1 MILPDF
7 LGKLNQDII
16 NYYGMPNQVNQL
28 MEECGETIAAANH
41 YLRSG
46 KDQKQQAEDDFKQ
59 EMVDVA
65 VVIHQIINRM
75 GMTEEEFRYLAD
87 YKIRRQLARINKKG
101 G

>member
-1 MILPDF
+1 MILSELLSDA
-7 LGKLNQDII
+7 NQNII
-16 NYYGMPNQVNQL
+16 DYYGLINQLDQL

-87 YKIRRQLARINKKG
+87 YKIRRQLARISKKRG
-101 G
+101 

>member
-16 NYYGMPNQVNQL
+16 NYSGMPNQVNQL

-87 YKIRRQLARINKKG
+87 YKIRRQLARISKKG